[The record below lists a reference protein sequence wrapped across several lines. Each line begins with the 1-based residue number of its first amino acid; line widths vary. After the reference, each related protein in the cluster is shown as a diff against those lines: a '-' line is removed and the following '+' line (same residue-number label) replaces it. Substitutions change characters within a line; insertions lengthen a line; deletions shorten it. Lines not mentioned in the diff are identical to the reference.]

1 MAIADPRSIAGKKYP
16 ALLSSHV
23 ARKQMKAT
31 HGVRKAMRM
40 ILGGQRMKYGY
51 ILSATYWRCCLG
63 IE

>member
-40 ILGGQRMKYGY
+40 ILEG
-51 ILSATYWRCCLG
+51 
-63 IE
+63 

>member
-40 ILGGQRMKYGY
+40 ILEGQCMKHGY
-51 ILSATYWRCCLG
+51 IYFLLLTGVAA
-63 IE
+63 